1 MVTNGSAAAERI
13 VGTWRHV
20 GSRALRA
27 SVRFSRR
34 EPVGAICIVFLVAL
48 GAVAALAPVLA
59 PYDPL
64 VADYANKE
72 APPSSKYLMG
82 TDRLGRDLLSRLI
95 YGAQITLLVAFVSV
109 VIGDA
114 IGFVWGVASGY
125 LGGKGDLISQRVV
138 DVLMSF
144 PSIIL
149 ALLLLAVLGR
159 GLTPVIIAIAVT
171 RVPDSTRVVR
181 SVAIASKEMAYVDAA
196 RAMGASPVRIMVRH
210 IAPQCIAPLLVILS
224 VSLGGAVFAEA
235 ALSFLGLGIPPPNP
249 SWGSMLSGLILLTFN
264 PPWWQ
269 MVFPGVAIT
278 LTVLAFNLLGD
289 TLRDVLDP
297 QLRGTL

>member
-13 VGTWRHV
+13 VGTWRQR

-34 EPVGAICIVFLVAL
+34 EPVGAACVVFMVVL
-48 GAVAALAPVLA
+48 GAVAALAPLLA

-72 APPSSKYLMG
+72 APPNSTYLMG

-109 VIGDA
+109 FIGDA
-114 IGFVWGVASGY
+114 IGFVWGIASGY
-125 LGGKGDLISQRVV
+125 LGGRGDLLSQRVV

-171 RVPDSTRVVR
+171 RVPGSTRVVR

-210 IAPQCIAPLLVILS
+210 IAPQCIAPILIILS

-269 MVFPGVAIT
+269 MVFPGAAIT
-278 LTVLAFNLLGD
+278 VTVLAFNLLGG

>member
-1 MVTNGSAAAERI
+1 
-13 VGTWRHV
+13 
-20 GSRALRA
+20 
-27 SVRFSRR
+27 
-34 EPVGAICIVFLVAL
+34 
-48 GAVAALAPVLA
+48 VLA

-64 VADYANKE
+64 VADYDNKE
-72 APPSSKYLMG
+72 APPNSTYWLG

-95 YGAQITLLVAFVSV
+95 HGAQITLLIAFVSV
-109 VIGDA
+109 FVGDA
-114 IGFVWGVASGY
+114 IGFVWGVLSGY
-125 LGGKGDLISQRVV
+125 LGGKGDLFSQRVV

-159 GLTPVIIAIAVT
+159 GLTPVIVAIAVT
-171 RVPDSTRVVR
+171 RIPGSTRVVR
-181 SVAIASKEMAYVDAA
+181 SVAMAAKEMAYVDAA

-269 MVFPGVAIT
+269 MVFPGLAIT
-278 LTVLAFNLLGD
+278 LTVLSFNLLGD
-289 TLRDVLDP
+289 TLRDVMDP